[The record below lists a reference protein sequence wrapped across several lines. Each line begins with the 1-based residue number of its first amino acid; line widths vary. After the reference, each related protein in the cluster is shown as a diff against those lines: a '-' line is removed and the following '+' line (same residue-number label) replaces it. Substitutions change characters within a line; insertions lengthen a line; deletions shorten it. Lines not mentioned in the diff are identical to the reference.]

1 MHTWVRAVCVCMCCH
16 DNVRRG
22 GGGAEG
28 ATCAVRPRQ
37 RRGRTLA
44 TRATHTRRDT
54 NCPHALDRARNSVRN
69 AVVTRCT
76 VCVYVCQQVCQCC
89 CPCRVGRVVS
99 SSSWSVPPSPRI
111 FHSRVDRTHFGRSH
125 ARRTTNITPTD
136 EAHVLRMCRTHC
148 RFATTDR
155 RCEYLPVCTM
165 KMYWIMNQSC
175 HVTSSNST
183 PSRNTHTLIITSTFV
198 TSTFFFECILIR
210 WRCLHTV
217 EGGRCRLVLA

>member
-99 SSSWSVPPSPRI
+99 SSSWSVPPSPR
-111 FHSRVDRTHFGRSH
+111 
-125 ARRTTNITPTD
+125 
-136 EAHVLRMCRTHC
+136 
-148 RFATTDR
+148 
-155 RCEYLPVCTM
+155 
-165 KMYWIMNQSC
+165 QSSIRAW
-175 HVTSSNST
+175 TG
-183 PSRNTHTLIITSTFV
+183 HTLDAVMLVVQQILHPLTRHTCCACVAHIAVSQRQTGDAST
-198 TSTFFFECILIR
+198 
-210 WRCLHTV
+210 CL
-217 EGGRCRLVLA
+217 CAQ